1 MDIEGVGD
9 PGHRLKRCIVIAIDG
24 ARGDYLEGYEAPWM
38 RKLAAPGGGSVTQL
52 PPTGSPPSPQAYYQR
67 ARNQAAGPD
76 RGASEPAEQGVAHGG

>member
-38 RKLAAPGGGSVTQL
+38 RKLAAPGGGVRNAIAPNRFPSIATGLL
-52 PPTGSPPSPQAYYQR
+52 P
-67 ARNQAAGPD
+67 AGPESS
-76 RGASEPAEQGVAHGG
+76 GWA

>member
-38 RKLAAPGGGSVTQL
+38 RKLAAPGGV
-52 PPTGSPPSPQAYYQR
+52 P
-67 ARNQAAGPD
+67 
-76 RGASEPAEQGVAHGG
+76 